1 MTFRKFQSLNNIN
14 KNEKL
19 SASDIDSMIDPVK
32 TKWLENKS
40 NTPAIDIYKILRVDP
55 DYWKNVRI
63 ATMGRLSEIGAV
75 NWIIESGASK
85 YQARKP
91 VKITK

>member
-1 MTFRKFQSLNNIN
+1 
-14 KNEKL
+14 
-19 SASDIDSMIDPVK
+19 MIDAVK
-32 TKWLENKS
+32 TKWSQNKS
-40 NTPAIDIYKILRVDP
+40 NLSIMGDFKIERVD
-55 DYWKNVRI
+55 DEYWKNVRI
-63 ATMGRLSEIGAV
+63 STMGRLSEITAV